1 MTGWTPP
8 LIPRSADQQ
17 ERGVRLTPPAL
28 FRELERRYLRGAC
41 NLDAAASAENA
52 LAECWFDLE
61 HSAIAHRWRPAGARS
76 RLLGDELEWAE
87 QDGGRRGRVWCNPPF
102 AEIEAFVEAGIRAVE
117 QGDAEVVVWL
127 VPARTTMPWWHRLTR
142 AGAVLVPILGRVE
155 YALPVD
161 QVDDSQLELGVDAAP
176 GRKRPTGGAFE
187 HSVVWV
193 LERQLVAGDYR

>member
-1 MTGWTPP
+1 M
-8 LIPRSADQQ
+8 
-17 ERGVRLTPPAL
+17 RLTPPAL

-52 LAECWFDLE
+52 LAPFWFDLE
-61 HSAIAHRWRPAGARS
+61 HSALAHRWRPDHARS
-76 RLLGDELEWAE
+76 RLLGDELEWA
-87 QDGGRRGRVWCNPPF
+87 
-102 AEIEAFVEAGIRAVE
+102 EAGIRAVE

-155 YALPVD
+155 CALPVD
-161 QVDDSQLELGVDAAP
+161 QVDDSQLELGVDGSP
-176 GRKRPTGGAFE
+176 GRKRPSGGAFE

-193 LERQLVAGDYR
+193 LEAQLVAGDYR

>member
-1 MTGWTPP
+1 VTGWTPP

-28 FRELERRYLRGAC
+28 FRELE
-41 NLDAAASAENA
+41 
-52 LAECWFDLE
+52 
-61 HSAIAHRWRPAGARS
+61 
-76 RLLGDELEWAE
+76 
-87 QDGGRRGRVWCNPPF
+87 
-102 AEIEAFVEAGIRAVE
+102 
-117 QGDAEVVVWL
+117 
-127 VPARTTMPWWHRLTR
+127 MPWWHRLTR

>member
-1 MTGWTPP
+1 VTGWTPP

-76 RLLGDELEWAE
+76 RLLG
-87 QDGGRRGRVWCNPPF
+87 
-102 AEIEAFVEAGIRAVE
+102 
-117 QGDAEVVVWL
+117 
-127 VPARTTMPWWHRLTR
+127 
-142 AGAVLVPILGRVE
+142 RVE